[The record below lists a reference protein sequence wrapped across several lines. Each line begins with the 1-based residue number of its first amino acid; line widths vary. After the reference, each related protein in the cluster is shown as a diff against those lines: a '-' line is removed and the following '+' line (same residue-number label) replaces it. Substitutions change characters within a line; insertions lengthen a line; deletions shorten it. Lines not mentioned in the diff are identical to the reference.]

1 MQTVRARITML
12 SMNASCVGTGPDS
25 EPLVFVGR
33 TAGHVVPA
41 RGPLD
46 FGWDPIFQPEGYST
60 TYAEMD
66 KATKNTISHRYRAL
80 DKLRSHLLAQC
91 EAHASGA

>member
-1 MQTVRARITML
+1 M
-12 SMNASCVGTGPDS
+12 
-25 EPLVFVGR
+25 FVGR
-33 TAGHVVPA
+33 TPGHVVPA

-46 FGWDPIFQPEGYST
+46 FGWDPIFQPEGYSQ

-66 KATKNTISHRYRAL
+66 KGTKNTISHRYRAL

-91 EAHASGA
+91 EAHAAGL